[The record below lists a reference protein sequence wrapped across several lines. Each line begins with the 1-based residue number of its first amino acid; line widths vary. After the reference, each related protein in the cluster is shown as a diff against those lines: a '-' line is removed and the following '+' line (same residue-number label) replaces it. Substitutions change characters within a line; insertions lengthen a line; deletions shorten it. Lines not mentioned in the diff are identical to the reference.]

1 MLALIILAT
10 IMAVASGIIVGE
22 GDADGDYGAVGFG
35 VFLVFLSITAGAC
48 AYAVKQDSLK
58 NLKLNS
64 KPEYDVE
71 VTTTTSPDGKV
82 MADTVYIYHITPEM
96 LK

>member
-1 MLALIILAT
+1 MLALIIIALILA
-10 IMAVASGIIVGE
+10 IAAGILMGE
-22 GDADGDYGAVGFG
+22 GEADGNSSSVAFGLFLMFFAVVIGC
-35 VFLVFLSITAGAC
+35 C
-48 AYAVKQDSLK
+48 AYGLKQDGLR

-82 MADTVYIYHITPEM
+82 MADTIYIYHITSEM

>member
-1 MLALIILAT
+1 MLALIIVGIVL
-10 IMAVASGIIVGE
+10 AVAAGIIIGE
-22 GDADGDYGAVGFG
+22 GESDGNSSSVAFG
-35 VFLVFLSITAGAC
+35 LFLVLFALGIGCC
-48 AYAVKQDSLK
+48 AYGLKQDGLR

-64 KPEYDVE
+64 ELEYDVE

-82 MADTVYIYHITPEM
+82 MADTIYIYHITSDM

>member
-1 MLALIILAT
+1 MLALIIIAL
-10 IMAVASGIIVGE
+10 ILGIAAGILVGE
-22 GDADGDYGAVGFG
+22 GEADGNSSSVAFGGFLAFFALVVGC
-35 VFLVFLSITAGAC
+35 C
-48 AYAVKQDSLK
+48 AYGIKQDSLR

-82 MADTVYIYHITPEM
+82 MADTIYIYHITADM